1 MAEEQVEVLMAAAAA
16 VEVLM
21 AVAARHMV
29 VEVAVHTA
37 IVKISAFHNG
47 PPLSNEAGLFSLSPA
62 DRKASPQ
69 LSLRSRV

>member
-1 MAEEQVEVLMAAAAA
+1 MAEEQAGVLMAEAA

-21 AVAARHMV
+21 AVVARHMV

-37 IVKISAFHNG
+37 IVKISAFHKG
-47 PPLSNEAGLFSLSPA
+47 PPLRNEAGLFFLSPA

>member
-1 MAEEQVEVLMAAAAA
+1 
-16 VEVLM
+16 M

-47 PPLSNEAGLFSLSPA
+47 PPLPNEAGLFFLSPA
-62 DRKASPQ
+62 DLKASPQ